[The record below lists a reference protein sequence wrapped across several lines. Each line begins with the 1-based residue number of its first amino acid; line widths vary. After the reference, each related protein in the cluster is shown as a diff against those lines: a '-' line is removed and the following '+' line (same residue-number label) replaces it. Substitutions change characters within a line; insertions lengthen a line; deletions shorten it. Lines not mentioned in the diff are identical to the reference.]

1 MRQKCKCDKKRDLG
15 YTIPDL
21 AIDITEAVT
30 TGVIK
35 QTQVGVESY
44 NMMQDTDE
52 IGLAVRDNFTAMDAQ
67 RGFDAQ
73 VNQMSTQTE

>member
-1 MRQKCKCDKKRDLG
+1 MRQICKCDKQRDWG
-15 YTIPDL
+15 YTMPDL

-30 TGVIK
+30 TGAIK
-35 QTQVGVESY
+35 QTTVGVESY

-52 IGLAVRDNFTAMDAQ
+52 IGFTVRDNFTAMDAQ

-73 VNQMSTQTE
+73 AIQMSTQIE